1 MRVPVI
7 PSAAIGIVFAT
18 VSALLQTPAQPRRQ
32 VDAASLVPAGAALV
46 LQAKD
51 FSTIVADWSRSSE
64 KGKWLA
70 SDNYSAFSRSR
81 LFLRLTEAYGEF
93 AAAAGAPVDMTLVS
107 DLAGGESALAIYD
120 VGKLEFLYVTRMPL
134 AKAMENALWRTRGTY
149 EPRQAAGT
157 PFYVRVD
164 PESKRLVAFG
174 VRDEYLLLATRED
187 LLAGALALIGAQTG
201 ATAVQTEGW
210 FAQAIKA
217 AGSPGDLRLVMNLE
231 ALVKEPHFRS
241 YWIQGNVSDLKPFA
255 SGVSDL
261 FRTPAEIREERVLLR
276 AEEKPP
282 SGAAA
287 EAALGDIARLV
298 PDTAGLY
305 RAWIA
310 PSAAEATNLIVSKIL
325 APGPASS
332 VRDRTAPSASLTN
345 GVVGGP
351 DDLEARIDEEARAP
365 RPIGYQLAMLAEL
378 IGGAPLTAM
387 LHVETTRPGSDG
399 VFVKRGAVI
408 VVARQSAWPPG
419 AARDAIRAAVEPVWA
434 KAGLGVRWNEVRAG
448 AQTFSQVEGLE
459 AAAIAERGPL
469 LFVANDAVL
478 LASMLDAVPSP
489 SLALRGA
496 YAGGFRHALERD
508 RFVSVMR
515 FIDHTSARGTSREPM
530 FFSEN
535 LASLSNT
542 LSRVD
547 SASIIVRDAGATMSQ
562 TVTYRLAR

>member
-7 PSAAIGIVFAT
+7 PSAAIGIVLAT

-51 FSTIVADWSRSSE
+51 LSTILADWNRSSE
-64 KGKWLA
+64 KTKWLA

-120 VGKLEFLYVTRMPL
+120 VGKLEFLYITRMPM

-157 PFYVRVD
+157 PFYVRID
-164 PESKRLVAFG
+164 PESKRIVAFG

-187 LLAGALALIGAQTG
+187 LLAGGLALIGAQGG
-201 ATAVQTEGW
+201 ATSVQTEGW
-210 FAQAIKA
+210 FAQAVKA
-217 AGSPGDLRLVMNLE
+217 AGSPGDLRLVMNLD

-241 YWIQGNVSDLKPFA
+241 YWIQGNVSDLRPFA

-282 SGAAA
+282 TGEPA
-287 EAALGDIARLV
+287 EAALGEIARLV

-305 RAWIA
+305 RAWAA
-310 PSAAEATNLIVSKIL
+310 PTATEATNLIVRKIF
-325 APGPASS
+325 APGPSSS
-332 VRDRTAPSASLTN
+332 VRDRTAPSAGLTN
-345 GVVGGP
+345 GVIGGQ

-365 RPIGYQLAMLAEL
+365 RPAGYQIAALGQLL
-378 IGGAPLTAM
+378 GAAPPTAM
-387 LHVETTRPGSDG
+387 LHVESTRAGSDG
-399 VFVKRGAVI
+399 VFVNRGAVI
-408 VVARQSAWPPG
+408 VVARQNEWPQG
-419 AARDAIRAAVEPVWA
+419 AARDAIRAAVEPVWT
-434 KAGLGVRWNEVRAG
+434 KAGLGMRWNEVRAG
-448 AQTFSQVEGLE
+448 VQTFSQLEGLE
-459 AAAIAERGPL
+459 AIAVAERGRL
-469 LFVANDAVL
+469 LFVANDPAL
-478 LASMLDAVPSP
+478 LALMLDAVARP
-489 SLALRGA
+489 SLAVRGA
-496 YAGGFRHALERD
+496 YAAGFRHALERD
-508 RFVSVMR
+508 RFVSVVR
-515 FIDHTSARGTSREPM
+515 FIDHASARGETREPM

-547 SASIIVRDAGATMSQ
+547 SASIVVRDAGATMSQ
-562 TVTYRLAR
+562 TVTYRLGP